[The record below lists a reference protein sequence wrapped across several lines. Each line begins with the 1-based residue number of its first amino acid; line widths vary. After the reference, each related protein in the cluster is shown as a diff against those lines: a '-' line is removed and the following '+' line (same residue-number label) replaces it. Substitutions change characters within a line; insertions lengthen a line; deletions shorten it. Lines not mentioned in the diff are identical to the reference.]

1 MESNNGKISFVLDD
15 KIVEIDFSKNHSLKP
30 TTTVLNY
37 LRSIRG
43 HKSVKEGCAE
53 GDCGAC
59 TIAVAELNTKNKLSY
74 KSITSCI
81 VFLPMIHGKQLI
93 TAENL
98 AGKPEKTEQLHP
110 VQQAIVKHNGSQCG
124 YCTPGIVMS
133 MFALYKNHQNPSRE
147 IIDEA
152 LTGNLCRCTGY
163 NSIRKAAEEACSHH
177 EKDSFSKYES
187 KIIELLKNIKD
198 KNSDIEIITEHQNY
212 FKPSTIENALL
223 LRKNHPKAIII
234 NGASETALRQTKHN
248 EKFKGI
254 LDLSGLEEL
263 KQISFYKNYFHIG
276 SGVPIEKFKNFFISE
291 IPVIN
296 QALKYFGALQLRN
309 LATLGGNIAAAS
321 PIADTLP
328 LLIALNAKL
337 LLQNLDG
344 ERLINISDF
353 IKSYR
358 KTDIAQDEIIKEIL
372 IPKPDI
378 NKKFKFYKISKRKGL
393 DISTVSACFSLKLNH
408 NNIIEEIVLVFGG
421 MAGITKNAKKTE
433 KFLTGKSWI
442 IENINKAGEIL
453 YDEFNPITDARA
465 EAETR
470 KIAVKNILLKFYY
483 DINKR

>member
-1 MESNNGKISFVLDD
+1 MESNRGKISFVLDD
-15 KIVEIDFSKNHSLKP
+15 KIVEIDFSKNHNLKP

-37 LRSIRG
+37 LRSVRG

-59 TIAVAELNTKNKLSY
+59 TIAVAELNTNDKLSY

-98 AGKPEKTEQLHP
+98 AGKPEKAEQLHP
-110 VQQAIVKHNGSQCG
+110 VQQAIVKHNASQCG

-133 MFALYKNHQNPSRE
+133 MFVLYKNHQNPSRE
-147 IIDEA
+147 IIEDA

-177 EKDSFSKYES
+177 ENDSFSENQS
-187 KIIELLKNIKD
+187 KIIELLKNIKN
-198 KNSDIEIITEHQNY
+198 KYRDIKIITEQPNY
-212 FKPSTIENALL
+212 FRPSTIEKALL
-223 LRKNHPKAIII
+223 LRKKHPEAIII

-248 EKFKGI
+248 EKFKEI

-263 KQISFYKNYFHIG
+263 KQIYFNKGFFHIG
-276 SGVPIEKFKNFFISE
+276 AGVSIEKFKNAFISE

-321 PIADTLP
+321 PIGDTLP
-328 LLIALNAKL
+328 LLIALNAKII
-337 LLQNLDG
+337 LQNSDG

-358 KTDIAQDEIIKEIL
+358 KTDIAQDEILKEIL
-372 IPKPDI
+372 IPKPDK
-378 NKKFKFYKISKRKGL
+378 NKKFKFYKVSKRKGL
-393 DISTVSACFSLKLNH
+393 DISTVSACFSLKLDQD
-408 NNIIEEIVLVFGG
+408 NIIEEIVLVFGG
-421 MAGITKNAKKTE
+421 MAEITKNAKKTE
-433 KFLTGKSWI
+433 EFLTGKSWT

-453 YDEFNPITDARA
+453 YDEFDPITDARA

-470 KIAVKNILLKFYY
+470 KIAVKNLLIKFLWEYY
-483 DINKR
+483 